1 MILLANLIHR
11 IIQLFILVVII
22 QAVLSYFMD
31 PYHPVRK
38 MIDQIV
44 NPLLTP
50 IRRILPPIA
59 NLDLS
64 PIVLIIILQILDRI
78 LTSLLYSFG

>member
-1 MILLANLIHR
+1 MILLADLIHR
-11 IIQLFILVVII
+11 AIQMFILVVII

-31 PYHPVRK
+31 PFHPVRK
-38 MIDQIV
+38 FIDQIV
-44 NPLLTP
+44 NPLLSP
-50 IRRILPPIA
+50 IRRILPPMG

-78 LTSLLYSFG
+78 LTSLFYSFG